1 MFWRQGDFGYIKER
15 LDEMKFY
22 CKPEGPNDSSLE
34 CVDHLRMCRGKNI
47 YFDFKDLN
55 SANSNDRYRED
66 IFKPGQVGG
75 KCALNSQLLKSN
87 GEHKSPLQS
96 WYSELQLF
104 EDFKTNPIEDGKC
117 DIVVNE
123 PTILIKLD
131 AGVNM
136 YHHFCDFVNLYVTQ
150 HTNNSFL
157 QNVNIVFWDTSGA
170 EYWSYFSDMWKIF
183 SNKKPI
189 HLKSYDKKK
198 VIYIN
203 N

>member
-1 MFWRQGDFGYIKER
+1 
-15 LDEMKFY
+15 MKFY